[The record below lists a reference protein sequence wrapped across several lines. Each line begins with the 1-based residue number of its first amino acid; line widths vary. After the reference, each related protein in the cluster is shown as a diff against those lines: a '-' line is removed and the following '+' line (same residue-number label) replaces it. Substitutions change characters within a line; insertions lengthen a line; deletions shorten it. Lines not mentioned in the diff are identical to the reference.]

1 MASEAG
7 ALPATR
13 MRAAVLAEV
22 GRLEVREI
30 PVPVP
35 DPHEVLVAVEAV
47 GLCGTDLHIFAGHA
61 NYHRDPRGRLVPLA
75 ESPQILGH
83 EITGRVA
90 AVGRS
95 VRDLSPGN
103 RVVVDQGRTCVGERR
118 APICE
123 YCATG
128 DSHQCEYYAEHGIT
142 GLPGGFAEYLAVP
155 AVNALRIDGELPPE
169 QAAMTEPLGCIVHS
183 TAMLRSVRA
192 RYEIGGDRP
201 VRSALILG
209 AGPAGL
215 LFIQYLRRVQ
225 RFDGLLLVVEPNA
238 RKRALAERFGA
249 ETIDPTEMDPVE
261 AVQDRTAGRRC
272 ELVIEASGSAAGFV
286 AIPGLLR
293 KQGTLLLYGHGHTG
307 VELSAMSSV
316 QFLEPTLLSPV
327 GASGGFEPDGRPSTY
342 ARALRLLESG
352 TIEVGPMITHRY
364 RSLDEVPAAFSGQH
378 RQPDYV
384 KGVVTLNSRD
394 D

>member
-7 ALPATR
+7 ALPAIR
-13 MRAAVLAEV
+13 MRAAVLADV
-22 GRLEVREI
+22 GRLDVREV

-35 DPHEVLVAVEAV
+35 GAHEVLVAVEAV
-47 GLCGTDLHIFAGHA
+47 GLCGTDLHIVAGHA
-61 NYHRDPRGRLVPLA
+61 NYHRDARGRLVPLA

-83 EITGRVA
+83 EITGRIA
-90 AVGRS
+90 AVGRA
-95 VRDLSPGN
+95 VRDLRPGD

-118 APICE
+118 EPVCE

-128 DSHQCEYYAEHGIT
+128 DSHQCEHYAEHGIT

-155 AVNALRIDGELPPE
+155 AVNAIRIEGDLPPE

-183 TAMLRSVRA
+183 TAHLRKARA
-192 RYEIGGDRP
+192 RYELDGDRP
-201 VRSALILG
+201 VRSALVLG

-215 LFIQYLRRVQ
+215 LFVQYLRRVQ
-225 RFDGLLLVVEPNA
+225 QYDGLLLVVEPNA
-238 RKRALAERFGA
+238 LKRSLAERFGA
-249 ETIDPTEMDPVE
+249 ETIDPTGTDPVE
-261 AVQDRTAGRRC
+261 AVQDRTSGRRC

-327 GASGGFEPDGRPSTY
+327 GASGGFEPDGRPTTY
-342 ARALRLLESG
+342 VRALQLLESG

-364 RSLDEVPAAFSGQH
+364 RSLEEVPAAFSGQH
-378 RQPDYV
+378 RQPGYV
-384 KGVVTLNSRD
+384 KGVVTLTSRD
-394 D
+394 H